1 MDHNILYPLTA
12 GFKEESTS
20 EDAALAIEQTGRAE
34 LLRHRAMEAIKAS
47 IFGFTADQAAEYM
60 SESILAVRPRVSE
73 LYKRGLIKDTGLRRK
88 NVSGVKA
95 KVWVIA

>member
-1 MDHNILYPLTA
+1 MSEHFPFTA
-12 GFKEESTS
+12 DFKEGSTS
-20 EDAALAIEQTGRAE
+20 ADAAHSIETAGRAE
-34 LLRHRAMEAIKAS
+34 LLRHRALHAIKAS

-60 SESILAVRPRVSE
+60 SESILAVRPRISE